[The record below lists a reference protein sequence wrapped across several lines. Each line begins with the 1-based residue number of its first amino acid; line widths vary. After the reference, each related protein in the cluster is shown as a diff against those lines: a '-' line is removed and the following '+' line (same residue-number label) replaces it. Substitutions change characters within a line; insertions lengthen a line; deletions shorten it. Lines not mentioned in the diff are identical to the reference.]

1 MIREEIEDALSSLP
15 VTVSLADDGGIQY
28 AAAYAL
34 AMNPNTSA
42 ISSGYQVTSNKGH
55 VYVRGKFTP
64 EQAQA
69 IHEVIGALPGV
80 QAVSVSG

>member
-1 MIREEIEDALSSLP
+1 

-34 AMNPNTSA
+34 AMNAATSNIA
-42 ISSGYQVTSNKGH
+42 SYQATSNKGH

-69 IHEVIGALPGV
+69 IREVVGAVPGV